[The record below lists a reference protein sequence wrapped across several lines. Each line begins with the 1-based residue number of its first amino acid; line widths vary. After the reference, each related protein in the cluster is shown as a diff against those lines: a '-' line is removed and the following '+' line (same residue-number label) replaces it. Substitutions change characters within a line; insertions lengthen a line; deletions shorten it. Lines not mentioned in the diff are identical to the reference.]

1 MALSLDLNVG
11 TPRPFT
17 TSGVPSPDG
26 VIRTEDGRF
35 MITENGNFLAFDTPP
50 FLSTEADEVLR
61 TELNEAILTE

>member
-26 VIRTEDGRF
+26 VIRTESGDF
-35 MITENGNFLAFDTPP
+35 MTSENGKYILFEVAPLLT
-50 FLSTEADEVLR
+50 TEADEVLR
-61 TELNEAILTE
+61 TELNEPILT

>member
-1 MALSLDLNVG
+1 MISLDLNVG

-35 MITENGNFLAFDTPP
+35 MITENGDFLAFELPP
-50 FLSTEADEVLR
+50 YLTTEADEVLR
-61 TELNEAILTE
+61 TELNEPILTN